1 MGKMEGRTTMKTAD
15 VLREI
20 QRCEDGIKSAKDR
33 LDALE
38 KENAALR
45 ELVHH
50 LATRPPPVQYIS
62 PTPYVQPPQNPPAW
76 TYPPYPPY
84 KVTCD
89 N

>member
-1 MGKMEGRTTMKTAD
+1 MKTED

-20 QRCEDGIKSAKDR
+20 ERCENGIKSAYER

-50 LATRPPPVQYIS
+50 LATRPAPVQYIP

-76 TYPPYPPY
+76 VYPPYPPY

-89 N
+89 S